1 MNSRLLDTEIEWT
14 FAARP
19 GSISALGTM
28 CLSEDRSVCVEV
40 QPATPGGASLLSSAA
55 IESAT
60 MNASTRISNR
70 AKGIVAAVSIFLF
83 AFVVVVPGALG
94 LESAPTGDYS
104 GRAYGLRIAT
114 PPPLGSDTTFAD
126 TGDLPSEGGTLTA
139 TLADVNTPAA
149 EASVFVSW
157 TSGLNG
163 VAESYASTADVTLI
177 PGNPPL
183 VTATFVSASSR
194 TTCEEGPSGSSEIA
208 DLMVM
213 GTAATVT
220 GEPNQMIVVP
230 NVLSLVINEQN
241 VWSGSTGSSITVNA
255 LHLRAQGVEI
265 VVSSAHSDISCP
277 RTLFTPPPAHDFVT
291 GGGWIWSNGFHAN
304 FGFEA
309 GNKPNEA
316 RGGALNW
323 VDHGLDYHI
332 KATTVDSYDA
342 GNGPGDGLARTFS
355 GEATVNGGS
364 GYHYRITVQDNGKP
378 GQGTDWIDFVVTDDN
393 GFWYHPTGDS
403 GAYLAGGNIQ
413 VHLNP

>member
-1 MNSRLLDTEIEWT
+1 MNEPT
-14 FAARP
+14 
-19 GSISALGTM
+19 G
-28 CLSEDRSVCVEV
+28 
-40 QPATPGGASLLSSAA
+40 
-55 IESAT
+55 
-60 MNASTRISNR
+60 ISNR

-83 AFVVVVPGALG
+83 AVVVIAPGAFG
-94 LESAPTGDYS
+94 WESPPTGDYS
-104 GRAYGLRIAT
+104 GRAYGLWVHT
-114 PPPLGSDTTFAD
+114 PPPVGSDTTFAD
-126 TGDLPSEGGTLTA
+126 TGDLPSDGGALTA

-157 TSGLNG
+157 TIGLNG

-194 TTCEEGPSGSSEIA
+194 ATCDEGPSGSSEIA

-213 GTAATVT
+213 GTAAVVT

-230 NVLSLVINEQN
+230 DVLSLAINEQN
-241 VWSGSTGSSITVNA
+241 VESGSTGSSITVNA

-277 RTLFTPPPAHDFVT
+277 GTPFPPPPAHDFVT

-309 GNKPNEA
+309 GYKPNQGL
-316 RGGALNW
+316 GGTLNW
-323 VDHGLDYHI
+323 VDHGMDYHI
-332 KATTVDSYDA
+332 KATTVDPYDV
-342 GNGPGDGLARTFS
+342 GKGPGDGLARTFS

-364 GYHYRITVQDNGKP
+364 GYHYTITVQDNGKP
-378 GQGTDWIDFVVTDDN
+378 GQGTDWIDFVVTDDS
-393 GFWYHPTGDS
+393 GFCYHPTTDA

-413 VHLNP
+413 VHSNP